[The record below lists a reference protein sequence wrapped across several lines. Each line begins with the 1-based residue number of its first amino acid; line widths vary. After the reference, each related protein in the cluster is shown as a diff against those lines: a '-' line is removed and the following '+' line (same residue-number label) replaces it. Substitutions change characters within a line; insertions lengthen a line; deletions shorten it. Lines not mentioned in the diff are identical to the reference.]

1 MYIFLKYLSFLYLKN
16 NLSVDNECK
25 CQMLSLCSIAG
36 LLEIY
41 TPCSIAGNVDLSLLS
56 LKDIIL
62 HLRLICGDLL
72 YHVRKLVYL
81 KVYKGHKK
89 FTEML
94 CNVNQNSSPVDLH
107 GKDSIKKALT
117 CKSNIHEMLIQKLA
131 MHCLGNCFDK
141 CRCYDLVSLSI
152 VLECHKNCMPAVTA
166 IVFPVYLY
174 IRGECFSIECTAW
187 MIGNRSGQI
196 LFNIAICCFI
206 N

>member
-89 FTEML
+89 FPEML
-94 CNVNQNSSPVDLH
+94 SNVNQNSSPVDLH
-107 GKDSIKKALT
+107 GKDSIKKALM
-117 CKSNIHEMLIQKLA
+117 CRSDIREMLIQKLA
-131 MHCLGNCFDK
+131 MFCLGNCFNK
-141 CRCYDLVSLSI
+141 RECYDLVSLSI
-152 VLECHKNCMPAVTA
+152 VLECHTNCMPAVTVV
-166 IVFPVYLY
+166 VFPV
-174 IRGECFSIECTAW
+174 
-187 MIGNRSGQI
+187 
-196 LFNIAICCFI
+196 
-206 N
+206 